1 MRCRGPVVLG
11 GGVILSLLLV
21 FDEGVV
27 DVMTSVISNSVLE
40 GFT

>member
-11 GGVILSLLLV
+11 GGVIFSLLLV